1 MSLGNSFLS
10 PVRGGRRGGYTH
22 CTTGLV
28 LLSIFNIRMKKKG
41 VVMDYGNEKLSYFIF
56 MYHGMFVIGGHGKEI
71 QKNRKKETG
80 SLRGTTARAHEV
92 G

>member
-1 MSLGNSFLS
+1 MSLGNSFSS

-41 VVMDYGNEKLSYFIF
+41 MVMDYGNEKLSYFLI
-56 MYHGMFVIGGHGKEI
+56 MYHGMLLAVMEK
-71 QKNRKKETG
+71 RYKKIEKRRLEV
-80 SLRGTTARAHEV
+80 SVGTTARTHEV